1 MKDVTNCVNNWP
13 CLSHMCFETSA
24 WLLSTDKHNANCS
37 LFWLKGNFSDH
48 FKHNLWRHEE
58 RLLAAKKPSFKL
70 WSCERVYVVLSQ
82 PVKEIGN
89 LFEHFPKPLEIF
101 AHLLK
106 ALLKPLKCYEKPIT
120 SHLSAV
126 SFCLFNGKALVYI
139 FLRKV
144 TFFLK
149 NVRCYCS

>member
-1 MKDVTNCVNNWP
+1 MTWGKTV
-13 CLSHMCFETSA
+13 SS
-24 WLLSTDKHNANCS
+24 
-37 LFWLKGNFSDH
+37 
-48 FKHNLWRHEE
+48 
-58 RLLAAKKPSFKL
+58 KKNHHLKL

-89 LFEHFPKPLEIF
+89 LFEYFPKPLEIF

-106 ALLKPLKCYEKPIT
+106 ALIKPLKCYEKPIT

-139 FLRKV
+139 FLKKV
-144 TFFLK
+144 TFFFK
-149 NVRCYCS
+149 NVRCYCSKKSCNAWVLAYSQVFSIHFRSWSCWFYLFKV